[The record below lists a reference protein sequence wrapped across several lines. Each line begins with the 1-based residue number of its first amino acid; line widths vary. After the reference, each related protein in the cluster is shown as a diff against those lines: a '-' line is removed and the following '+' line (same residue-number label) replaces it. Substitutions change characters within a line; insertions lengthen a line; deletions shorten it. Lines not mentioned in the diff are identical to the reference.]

1 MKHFPDC
8 FAYGPYLIFGQ
19 GKHLYI
25 TRGFRIRPVPLD
37 GAKDAHLALYRRKLE
52 NFLTITL
59 REGFNVQLRR
69 TFDSDFTDDLETYKD
84 AATLGHEWPDLI
96 RGLVFASFN
105 QASRA
110 GVLRREY
117 TDMYLGKWLETSERV
132 TSKKR
137 LHTYLESLTPVYTN
151 IEANL
156 KNALDGAQIVPL
168 DGGDYYEA
176 YFKAFNKSLTNDF
189 RWKVGQE
196 QFIPELTLLENCSCG
211 DIVEIGDGITGL
223 MVDGRHVATYSL
235 NRWPNPTYPLVT
247 RPITRLPFNDYDVTV
262 SLYPSDPMVEAK
274 KAADLRAKLSRGT
287 PTTEEELSIEALKER
302 ERSLL
307 SGSLQPLHASCV
319 FNVWADN
326 ATDLRIRGDILK
338 QAIRSMAG
346 ADYYAE
352 NDPVTARLAFAI
364 TLPGWQGEVQS
375 KLRKVYSESNVMGDI
390 LPITAGTEAYL
401 DRGQVIF
408 DNEDGGL
415 MGYAAFLGSTPLH
428 TFVTGASRAGK
439 SVTCISILS
448 QLAGMLGF
456 VVIVESGNSWGTF
469 VKAMNGQSVVVKSD
483 GTMTINYFDTAGT
496 PLAPSHID
504 FCVSVAL
511 GMARTVD
518 EDRLTE
524 RKGLLEKCV
533 IELYRDRFRAW
544 KAANPH
550 KYRVLRRVYAALKAF
565 GRDRAETWETFS
577 DLLTLWQE
585 LAAADPVEH
594 ARYLEAVT
602 EREMVE
608 LEKSSEGD
616 RELTAFAHVF
626 YEPGDYPTHSAF
638 VELLETGGGLR
649 NEGEKT
655 ELLKISRALAA
666 WRKGGSYGVL
676 FDGVNNV
683 NLAANVVHFEL
694 GEIPDSAIDLK
705 RMVGF
710 ILTNR
715 VRAEVV
721 KRPRSEKKVFVYE
734 EASIILNLPGG
745 AELFLESLAQMA
757 KYACQVMIVTQQL
770 AQFMENEKVAKVA
783 MGNCRQF
790 LILRNSVDDLE
801 ELARRISLPEVLAY
815 KASLFKPPADLP
827 PTDRYASMVYFNP
840 GAGINAVAR
849 VYAPKEVLWV
859 ADSEGAKFQER
870 MTVLKGSN
878 NIIESIKHHAHS

>member
-37 GAKDAHLALYRRKLE
+37 GAKDAHLNLYRRKLE
-52 NFLTITL
+52 NFLTVTL

-69 TFDSDFTDDLETYKD
+69 TFDSDYTDEL
-84 AATLGHEWPDLI
+84 ATFKASATVGHEWSNLI
-96 RGLVFASFN
+96 RELVYSSFRE
-105 QASRA
+105 ASRT
-110 GVLRREY
+110 GLLRREY
-117 TDMYLGKWLETSERV
+117 TDMYFGRWLETSVKV

-137 LHTYLESLTPVYTN
+137 LHAYLESLTPVYTN
-151 IEANL
+151 IEVNL
-156 KNALDGAQIVPL
+156 RNALDGAQIVPL
-168 DGGDYYEA
+168 EGGDYYES
-176 YFKAFNKSLTNDF
+176 YFKAFNKSLANDF
-189 RWKVGQE
+189 RWKVGQD
-196 QFIPELTLLENCSCG
+196 QFIPELSMLENCSSG
-211 DIVEIGDGITGL
+211 DIVEIGDGVTGL

-247 RPITRLPFNDYDVTV
+247 RAITRLPYNAYDVTV
-262 SLYPSDPMVEAK
+262 SLYPSDPMAEAK
-274 KAADLRAKLSRGT
+274 KAADLRTKLSRGN
-287 PTTEEELSIEALKER
+287 PTTEEELSIESLKER

-307 SGSLQPLHASCV
+307 SGSLQSMHASCV
-319 FNVWADN
+319 FNVWAED
-326 ATDLRIRGDILK
+326 ATELRIRGDILK
-338 QAIRSMAG
+338 QAIRSMSG

-364 TLPGWQGEVQS
+364 SLPGWQGEVNS
-375 KLRKVYSESNVMGDI
+375 KLRKIYSESDVMGDI
-390 LPITAGTEAYL
+390 LPISAGTEAYL
-401 DRGQVIF
+401 ANGQVIF

-428 TFVTGASRAGK
+428 TFITGASRAGK

-448 QLAGMLGF
+448 QLAGMLGYI
-456 VVIVESGNSWGTF
+456 VIVESGNSWGTF
-469 VKAMNGQSVVVKSD
+469 VKAMGGQSIVVKSD
-483 GTMTINYFDTAGT
+483 GAMTINYFDTAET

-533 IELYRDRFRAW
+533 VELYRDRFKSW
-544 KAANPH
+544 KAESPD
-550 KYRVLRRVYAALKAF
+550 KYRVLRHVYAAIKAF
-565 GRDRAETWETFS
+565 GRSGSEPWETFGE
-577 DLLTLWQE
+577 LFALWQE
-585 LAAADPVEH
+585 LVTSDPEEH
-594 ARYLEAVT
+594 ARRLYSVT
-602 EREMVE
+602 EREIVE
-608 LEKSSEGD
+608 LEKSSDGE
-616 RELTAFAHVF
+616 REILSFAHVF
-626 YEPGDYPTHSAF
+626 YEPGDYPTHSSF

-649 NEGEKT
+649 NQAERQ
-655 ELLKISRALAA
+655 ELLTISRALAA

-676 FDGVNNV
+676 FDGVNTV
-683 NLAANVVHFEL
+683 DLAANVVHFEL
-694 GEIPDSAIDLK
+694 GEIPDSAVDLK

-715 VRAEVV
+715 IRAEVV
-721 KRPRSEKKVFVYE
+721 KRPRAEKKVFVYE
-734 EASIILNLPGG
+734 EASIILSLPGG

-757 KYACQVMIVTQQL
+757 KYSCQVMIVTQQL

-790 LILRNSVDDLE
+790 LILRNSIDDLQ
-801 ELARRISLPEVLAY
+801 ELARRISLPEVLAH

-827 PTDRYASMVYFNP
+827 PTDRYASMVYYNP

-859 ADSEGAKFQER
+859 ADSEGEKFQAR
-870 MTVLKGSN
+870 MAALKGST
-878 NIIESIKHHAHS
+878 NIIESIKHHANS

>member
-37 GAKDAHLALYRRKLE
+37 GAKDAHLAMYRRKLE
-52 NFLTITL
+52 NFLTVTL

-69 TFDSDFTDDLETYKD
+69 TFDSDYTDELETFK
-84 AATLGHEWPDLI
+84 ASATEGHEWSNLI
-96 RGLVFASFN
+96 RELVFDSFME
-105 QASRA
+105 ASRT
-110 GVLRREY
+110 GLLRREY
-117 TDMYLGKWLETSERV
+117 TDMYFGKWLETSVKV

-137 LHTYLESLTPVYTN
+137 LHAYLESLTPVYTN
-151 IEANL
+151 IETNL
-156 KNALDGAQIVPL
+156 KNALDGAEVSPL
-168 DGGDYYEA
+168 EGSDYYES
-176 YFKAFNKSLTNDF
+176 YFKAFNKSLCNDF
-189 RWKVGQE
+189 RWKVGKE
-196 QFIPELTLLENCSCG
+196 QFIPELSMLENCSSG
-211 DIVEIGDGITGL
+211 DVVEIGDGVTGL
-223 MVDGRHVATYSL
+223 VVDGRQLATYSL
-235 NRWPNPTYPLVT
+235 NRWPNPTYPMVT
-247 RPITRLPFNDYDVTV
+247 RPITRLPFNAYDVTV
-262 SLYPSDPMVEAK
+262 SLFPSDPMAEAK
-274 KAADLRAKLSRGT
+274 KAADLRAKLGRGN
-287 PTTEEELSIEALKER
+287 PTTEEELSMESLKER

-319 FNVWADN
+319 FNVWADDP
-326 ATDLRIRGDILK
+326 TELRIRGDILK
-338 QAIRSMAG
+338 QSIRMMGG

-352 NDPVTARLAFAI
+352 NDPVTARLAFAV
-364 TLPGWQGEVQS
+364 TLPGWQGEVHS
-375 KLRKVYSESNVMGDI
+375 KLRKIYAESDVMADV
-390 LPITAGTEAYL
+390 LPISAGTEAYL
-401 DRGQVIF
+401 GNGQVIF

-428 TFVTGASRAGK
+428 TFITGASRAGK

-448 QLAGMLGF
+448 QLAGMLGYI
-456 VVIVESGNSWGTF
+456 VIVESGNSWGTF
-469 VKAMNGQSVVVKSD
+469 VKAMSGQSIVVKSD
-483 GTMTINYFDTAGT
+483 GAMTINYFDTAGT

-524 RKGLLEKCV
+524 RKGLLERCV
-533 IELYRDRFRAW
+533 VELYRDRFKSW
-544 KAANPH
+544 KAENPE
-550 KYRVLRRVYAALKAF
+550 KYKVLRRVYAALKRY
-565 GRDRAETWETFS
+565 GKIVEGWETFGE
-577 DLLTLWQE
+577 LLTLWQE
-585 LAAADPVEH
+585 LAAEDAAEH
-594 ARYLEAVT
+594 ARILHEVT
-602 EREMVE
+602 EREIVE
-608 LEKSSEGD
+608 LEKSSEGE
-616 RELTAFAHVF
+616 REILAFAHVF
-626 YEPGDYPTHSAF
+626 YEPEDYPTHSSF
-638 VELLETGGGLR
+638 VELLESGGGLR
-649 NEGEKT
+649 NEAERK
-655 ELLKISRALAA
+655 ELLTTSRALAA

-676 FDGVNNV
+676 FDGVNTV
-683 NLAANVVHFEL
+683 NLAASVVHFEL
-694 GEIPDSAIDLK
+694 GEIPDSAVDLK

-734 EASIILNLPGG
+734 EASIILSLPGG

-757 KYACQVMIVTQQL
+757 KYSCQVMIITQQL

-790 LILRNSVDDLE
+790 LILRNSIDDLE
-801 ELARRISLPEVLAY
+801 ELARRINLPEVLAH

-827 PTDRYASMVYFNP
+827 PTDRYASMVYYNP

-859 ADSEGAKFQER
+859 ADSEGAKFQAR
-870 MTVLKGSN
+870 MTALKGST